1 MIIQLLL
8 RYKKIIL
15 YDSND
20 FQMFLILWLSG
31 WNRAEET
38 IVESD
43 WTSSLGDNVLLN
55 PIEGAGVMSVTL
67 ITNDNQTRL
76 IYQQHR
82 TANGCQ

>member
-31 WNRAEET
+31 WNRAEE
-38 IVESD
+38 SD

-55 PIEGAGVMSVTL
+55 VIEWAGVMSVTL